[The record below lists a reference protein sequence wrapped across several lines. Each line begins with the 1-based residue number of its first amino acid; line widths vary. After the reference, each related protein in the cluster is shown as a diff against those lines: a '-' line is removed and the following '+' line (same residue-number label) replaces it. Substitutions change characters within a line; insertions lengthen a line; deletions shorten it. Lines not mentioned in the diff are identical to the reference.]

1 MCLCSRPSYDTFV
14 AADHRAGRE
23 LFSLVRLTHCLW
35 FPKTSAEKN
44 AVEWW
49 IASSSSYIN
58 TSVPLTHEWKQ
69 SSCVT
74 LCCHFMMLD
83 KNGSLFFFFF
93 PLLCSEYGYT
103 ALLIAPLHWLVLVLS
118 VLLYKIP
125 LFFVCYWTFKVLM
138 DTNIILILLL
148 FVKDFFANHK
158 IVYRHHIYF
167 IKIVWNF
174 SEVYFSCSPDKLLML
189 KTKLNLVWLCVW
201 CMMFLI

>member
-1 MCLCSRPSYDTFV
+1 MSVFEALVRHIRRCRSQSWTWTFLTCTF
-14 AADHRAGRE
+14 DS
-23 LFSLVRLTHCLW
+23 LSLVSKNFSWKECSGVMDCFFLLLYKHVSPTHTW
-35 FPKTSAEKN
+35 VEAE
-44 AVEWW
+44 
-49 IASSSSYIN
+49 
-58 TSVPLTHEWKQ
+58 Q
-69 SSCVT
+69 
-74 LCCHFMMLD
+74 LCHTVLSFYD
-83 KNGSLFFFFF
+83 AWQKWQFVFFFF

-148 FVKDFFANHK
+148 FVKDVFANHK